1 MGRNTYVI
9 DGGAAGRN
17 RLRVLS
23 DVFGPATRDL
33 LSQVGIPEGAMC
45 LDLGCGGGEVTR
57 ELAQM
62 VGPTGAVLGVD
73 YDAVVLDAARQ
84 ETVDAGLVN
93 VSFASHDVTS
103 WEPEIQFDVIYARFI
118 FSHLVDPSA
127 VMASLRTHMAPGG
140 IMIVEDVDFRGHF
153 SEPRCPALTRYTE
166 LYSQSARNRG
176 ADPWIGPK
184 IPGHLHEAGFENIKV
199 QLYHPVAL
207 HGGIKQL
214 TYITLANIGVAALR
228 DKLTTEEE
236 FTATLSELAAFA
248 DDTSTLMGGPR
259 TFQVWGRNPVV
270 QQFP

>member
-1 MGRNTYVI
+1 MGHNRYVI
-9 DGGAAGRN
+9 EGGAEGRN

-33 LSQVGIPEGAMC
+33 LAQVGIPQGATC
-45 LDLGCGGGEVTR
+45 LDLGCGGGDVTR

-73 YDAVVLDAARQ
+73 YDAVVLAAARQ
-84 ETVDAGLVN
+84 ETMDAGLAN
-93 VSFASHDVTS
+93 VSFADHDVTS
-103 WEPEIQFDVIYARFI
+103 WEPEVQFDVVYARFI
-118 FSHLVDPSA
+118 FSHLTDPAA
-127 VMASLRTHMAPGG
+127 VMAGLRRHMAPDGV
-140 IMIVEDVDFRGHF
+140 MIVEDVDFRGHF
-153 SEPRCPALTRYTE
+153 AEPQCPALTRYTD
-166 LYSQSARNRG
+166 LYSRSVRNRG

-184 IPGHLHEAGFENIKV
+184 LPGHLRAAGFDDVKV

-214 TYITLANIGVAALR
+214 TCTTLANIGGAVLQ
-228 DKLTTEEE
+228 DNLTTEEE
-236 FTATLSELAAFA
+236 FTATLGELTAFA

-270 QQFP
+270 Q